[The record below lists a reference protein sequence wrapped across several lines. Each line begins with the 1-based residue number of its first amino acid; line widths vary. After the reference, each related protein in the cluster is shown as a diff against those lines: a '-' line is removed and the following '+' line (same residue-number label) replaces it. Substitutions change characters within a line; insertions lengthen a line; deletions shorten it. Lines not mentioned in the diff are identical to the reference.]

1 MPAAHLSE
9 IGDLICP
16 SCGEA
21 MVAESDMTPR
31 QRALWKFIQWGHGVM
46 ARKQW
51 GPSPGGAAGDL
62 GCSRATVDDL
72 VRVGILER
80 NEYDADGHKFIMI
93 SSRSI
98 ERAKD
103 NMKRTGRWTG
113 IPGEHHE
120 YE

>member
-1 MPAAHLSE
+1 MPAADPTESGE
-9 IGDLICP
+9 LICP

-21 MVAESDMTPR
+21 MVSESEMTPR
-31 QRALWKFIQWGHGVM
+31 QRSLWRFMQWSNGVM

-51 GPSPGGAAGDL
+51 GPSPGGAAGEL
-62 GCSRATVDDL
+62 RCSRATVDDL

-80 NEYDADGHKFIMI
+80 NEYEEDGHKFIMI

-103 NMKRTGRWTG
+103 NMRRTGRWTG
-113 IPGEHHE
+113 IPGEQHE